1 MAGLVVIFV
10 VFVLI
15 FILKAVTSGSRT
27 LGVSDFDRLTS
38 NGVRGRALVLAS
50 SNIAVGFRIGMRRF
64 ERRTMTLEVEI
75 PGREPFIAQG
85 TYPVP
90 RGLVE
95 PIPGSSLDVA
105 IDARG
110 TGQLAVLGPGGFTG
124 PWLNVGGPPQPY

>member
-1 MAGLVVIFV
+1 VAGIVVLVVFFIIFALV
-10 VFVLI
+10 
-15 FILKAVTSGSRT
+15 KSASSRA
-27 LGVSDFDRLTS
+27 LGVGDYDRMVQ

-50 SNIAVGFRIGMRRF
+50 TNIAVGFRINMRRF

-95 PIPGSSLDVA
+95 PIPGSSLEVA
-105 IDARG
+105 VDPRG
-110 TGQLAVLGPGGFTG
+110 SGQIAVLGPGGFTG
-124 PWLNVGGPPQPY
+124 PWLNVGPPQPY